1 MYLLFIFV
9 QKVFNLVQLINLF
22 IQVQKQVTKKSTV
35 FHSIEILIGHFSLN
49 ISFQF

>member
-22 IQVQKQVTKKSTV
+22 IQVQKQGNKRFTV
-35 FHSIEILIGHFSLN
+35 VHSFEIVFGHISLN
-49 ISFQF
+49 I